1 MRRVAFTLA
10 ALSCLGSGAAI
21 AQVQPPGLPGG
32 PYPPGTIIQRQ
43 TNTTGNTVDYVI
55 APGATGADTI
65 TTNSAAGGNAGQP
78 ERAIPQGS
86 AGGGNGGGSSR

>member
-1 MRRVAFTLA
+1 MHRVVLSVT
-10 ALSCLGSGAAI
+10 ALVCLLSGAAS
-21 AQVQPPGLPGG
+21 AQTPPPGIPGR

-43 TNTTGNTVDYVI
+43 TNTTGNSVDYVI

-86 AGGGNGGGSSR
+86 GGGGTGGSSR

>member
-1 MRRVAFTLA
+1 MRRSVLTA
-10 ALSCLGSGAAI
+10 AVLVSLCAGAVD
-21 AQVQPPGLPGG
+21 AQAQPYDGPPGRF
-32 PYPPGTIIQRQ
+32 PPGTIIQRQ
-43 TNTTGNTVDYVI
+43 NNTTGNGVDYVI

-86 AGGGNGGGSSR
+86 GGGGTGGSAR